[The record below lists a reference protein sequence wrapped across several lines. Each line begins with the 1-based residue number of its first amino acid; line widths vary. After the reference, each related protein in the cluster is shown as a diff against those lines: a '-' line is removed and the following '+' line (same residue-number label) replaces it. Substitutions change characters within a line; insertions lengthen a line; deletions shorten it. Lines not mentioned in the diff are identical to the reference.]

1 MKHLTRT
8 QSLGALVVTMALLL
22 AGCASPSTPDATPQ
36 TPSPSIP
43 DATPQTPSPSIPDA
57 TPQTPSP
64 SAPDTGVTPVQS
76 QSQRV
81 LSPDVPG
88 DDLQLLVVGNNAF
101 AFDLYHA
108 LQAEADN
115 LFFSPYSV
123 STALAMTYAG
133 AREET
138 ARQMANTL
146 HFDLPQERLH
156 PAFNALD
163 LAVTQGDGDDFRLN
177 VANSLW
183 GQDGYAFLLEFLD
196 LLAENYGAGMRSV
209 DFGQAPE
216 PARKT
221 INDWVSEQ
229 TEDRINDLIPQGG
242 ITNNTRLVLANAIY
256 FDALWLHPFDQTLT
270 QEGAFNLLNGSQ
282 VSAPMMGSSG
292 PMGLLYAQGP
302 GYQVVDL
309 PYVGGRASMTI
320 IVPDAGNFGD
330 FEAALDADQVT
341 AIVASLEPKSVDL
354 TLPKFS
360 YELSVSM
367 REALG
372 DMGMPDAMT
381 CGTADFAG
389 MDGIPH
395 NLCISDVF
403 HKAFVAVDEAGTEA
417 AAATAVIMGI
427 TSVPVIDVQLTVDRP
442 FIFLIRDTGTGS
454 ILFLGRV
461 LTPVE

>member
-8 QSLGALVVTMALLL
+8 QSLWTLVVTLALLL
-22 AGCASPSTPDATPQ
+22 AGCTSPNAPDVTQQA
-36 TPSPSIP
+36 PSPSVP
-43 DATPQTPSPSIPDA
+43 DTTQ
-57 TPQTPSP
+57 QTPSP
-64 SAPDTGVTPVQS
+64 SAPDAGVTPVQS

-81 LSPDVPG
+81 SSPDVPD
-88 DDLQLLVVGNNAF
+88 DDLQSLVAGNNAF

-108 LQAEADN
+108 LQAETDN

-138 ARQMANTL
+138 ARQMADTL

-163 LAVTQGDGDDFRLN
+163 LAVAQGSEDDFRLN

-183 GQDGYAFLLEFLD
+183 GQEGYAFLPEFLD
-196 LLAENYGAGMRSV
+196 LLAENYGAGMRLL
-209 DFGQAPE
+209 DFVQAPE
-216 PARKT
+216 PARIT

-229 TEDRINDLIPQGG
+229 TEDRIKDLIPKDA
-242 ITNNTRLVLANAIY
+242 ITSDTRLVLANAIY
-256 FDALWLHPFDQTLT
+256 FDALWLHPFDQALT
-270 QEGAFNLLNGSQ
+270 RDGTFNLLDGSQ
-282 VSAPMMGSSG
+282 VNAQMMGASD
-292 PMGLLYAQGP
+292 PMNLFYAQGT
-302 GYQVVDL
+302 GYQAVDL
-309 PYVGGRASMTI
+309 PYVGDRASMTI
-320 IVPDAGNFGD
+320 IVPDAGNFDD
-330 FEAALDADQVT
+330 FEAALDAEQLET
-341 AIVASLEPKSVDL
+341 IVASLEPKSVAL

-367 REALG
+367 KKTLG
-372 DMGMPDAMT
+372 DMGMPDAVT
-381 CGTADFAG
+381 CEIADFSG
-389 MDGIPH
+389 MDGVPH
-395 NLCISDVF
+395 NLCITDVF

-417 AAATAVIMGI
+417 AAATAVIVGI
-427 TSVPVIDVQLTVDRP
+427 ESAPMIDVQLTVDRP

-461 LTPVE
+461 LAPVE